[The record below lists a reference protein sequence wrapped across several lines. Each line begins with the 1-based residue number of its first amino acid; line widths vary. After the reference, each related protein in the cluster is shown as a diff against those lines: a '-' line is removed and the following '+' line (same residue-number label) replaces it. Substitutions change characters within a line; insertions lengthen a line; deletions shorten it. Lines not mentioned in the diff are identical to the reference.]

1 MKLSCRVIVLS
12 VCLSAAAWTS
22 ASLARAAGRI
32 PGTDWRWWWDFGG
45 GTMYLIMGVLAAL
58 VERQASGFVGSFAR
72 LTQHEPAIVRFQR
85 PIINRQLAQL
95 MIAHVDPDGVEA

>member
-1 MKLSCRVIVLS
+1 VTLLSGT
-12 VCLSAAAWTS
+12 A
-22 ASLARAAGRI
+22 I
-32 PGTDWRWWWDFGG
+32 PH
-45 GTMYLIMGVLAAL
+45 

-72 LTQHEPAIVRFQR
+72 LTQHEPTIVRFQR